1 MNYKKIVNYF
11 KYSREQSIGVLALF
25 MVITVLQLGIYF
37 LDFNKVPVKSSEEQ
51 SWIANQTLF
60 DSLKTVSNNVKPTI
74 YPFNPNF
81 ISDYKGY
88 KLGMSVNQ
96 IDRLLAFRKS
106 NQYVNSAAE
115 FQKVTLVS
123 DSLLETM
130 SPFFKFPDWV
140 KNKKAASQFKFEPH
154 KQFVKLEKV
163 EMKDINEAS
172 QEDLVKVYGVGQ
184 VLSERILKFK
194 EMVGAIVAMDQ
205 MNDIWGLSP
214 EVIEK
219 LKLSFKVGAIPHL
232 RKIDVNNASIKELGQ
247 FIYFKNGLA
256 REIVIYRSMN
266 GDFKNIEDLIKIKGF
281 PVEKRNIIALYLDF
295 R

>member
-1 MNYKKIVNYF
+1 MKFKTIVDYG
-11 KYSREQSIGVLALF
+11 KYSKEQALGVISLF
-25 MVITVLQLGIYF
+25 LVVLILQLCYYY
-37 LDFNKVPVKSSEEQ
+37 LDFNKDVAESPEKQ
-51 SWIANQTLF
+51 SWIANQVVV
-60 DSLKTVSNNVKPTI
+60 DSLKKGITNTKPTI
-74 YPFNPNF
+74 FPFNPNF

-88 KLGMSVNQ
+88 KLGMSVAEIN
-96 IDRLLAFRKS
+96 RLLAFRKS
-106 NQYVNSAAE
+106 NQYVNSVSE

-140 KNKKAASQFKFEPH
+140 KNKKVTSSFQYESP
-154 KQFVKLEKV
+154 KQFIKSEKV
-163 EMKDINEAS
+163 VMKNINEAS
-172 QEDLVKVYGVGQ
+172 HEDLVKVYGVGQ

-194 EMVGAIVAMDQ
+194 ETVGAIVSMDQ
-205 MNDIWGLSP
+205 MSDVWGLSP

-219 LKLSFKVGAIPHL
+219 LKLSFKVGAIPEM
-232 RKIDVNNASIKELGQ
+232 RKLDINNASIKELGQ
-247 FIYFKNGLA
+247 FVYFKNGLA

>member
-1 MNYKKIVNYF
+1 MKFKTIVDYG
-11 KYSREQSIGVLALF
+11 KYSKEQALGVISLF
-25 MVITVLQLGIYF
+25 LVVLILQLCYYY
-37 LDFNKVPVKSSEEQ
+37 LDFNKDVAESPEKQ
-51 SWIANQTLF
+51 SWIANQVVV
-60 DSLKTVSNNVKPTI
+60 DSLKKGITNTKPTI
-74 YPFNPNF
+74 FPFNPNF

-88 KLGMSVNQ
+88 KLGMSVAEIN
-96 IDRLLAFRKS
+96 RLLAFRKS
-106 NQYVNSAAE
+106 NQYVISVSE

-140 KNKKAASQFKFEPH
+140 KNKKVTSSFQYESP
-154 KQFVKLEKV
+154 KQFIKSEKV
-163 EMKDINEAS
+163 VMKNINEAS
-172 QEDLVKVYGVGQ
+172 HEDLVKVYGVGQ

-194 EMVGAIVAMDQ
+194 ETVGAIVSMDQ
-205 MNDIWGLSP
+205 MSDVWGLSP

-219 LKLSFKVGAIPHL
+219 LKLSFKVGAIPEM
-232 RKIDVNNASIKELGQ
+232 RKLDINNASIKELGQ
-247 FIYFKNGLA
+247 FVYFKNGLA